1 LSAILGALKQSP
13 SPVFDVV
20 LLILCGLIVIHG
32 IIGVCFAISTD
43 FNITKMLKEKALLY
57 LQILSALGATFVI
70 IALTSPTGKTASH
83 SGIIGITGVLA
94 AVLGSF
100 HIANGFVNACIT
112 LGISV
117 SQKTKFIVKILSW
130 IIAVFSM
137 IQIIILFL

>member
-1 LSAILGALKQSP
+1 M
-13 SPVFDVV
+13 
-20 LLILCGLIVIHG
+20 IHG
-32 IIGVCFAISTD
+32 MIGVYFAISTD
-43 FNITKMLKEKALLY
+43 FNITKMFKEKAFIY

-70 IALTSPTGKTASH
+70 IALMSPAGETASH
-83 SGIIGITGVLA
+83 SGAMGIIGVLA

-117 SQKTKFIVKILSW
+117 SPKTKFVVKILSW

-137 IQIIILFL
+137 IQIVILFL

>member
-1 LSAILGALKQSP
+1 MSALLGALKQSP
-13 SPVFDVV
+13 NPIFDVV
-20 LLILCGLIVIHG
+20 LMILCGLMIIHA
-32 IIGVCFAISTD
+32 IIGVYYAISTD
-43 FNITKMLKEKALLY
+43 FNITKMFKEKAFIY

-70 IALTSPTGKTASH
+70 NALTSPAGKTASH
-83 SGIIGITGVLA
+83 SGVIGITGVLA

-130 IIAVFSM
+130 IIAVFSV
-137 IQIIILFL
+137 IQIVVLFL